1 MDVIAVYQCRDFI
14 FLALA
19 AQHQPLLRG
28 ESLTVSPLSDL
39 ERYMGIGLADL
50 FVRCPARCAVL
61 TIAHSSGFDAAESV
75 MIGQHGE
82 AADDGEHSKSRRN

>member
-1 MDVIAVYQCRDFI
+1 MDVVAIYQRSHFI
-14 FLALA
+14 LLPFA

-28 ESLTVSPLSDL
+28 ESLTVSPLSDP

-61 TIAHSSGFDAAESV
+61 TIAHSSGFDAAEGV

-82 AADDGEHSKSRRN
+82 STDDGEHSKSRRN